1 MFSPGTPVLY
11 KRQAALITGTDGD
24 KYVVEF
30 QTAPATAGGKAAQYA
45 EQKVREKDITVLY
58 SGTAPSLRALLDAHD
73 DGFLPRI
80 AEAHELLLSDADTAA
95 SPIAFTELAEL
106 CDSSFSA
113 EKSWLLFDALSKSI
127 FFTLDENAF
136 KNNSIAFIP
145 HSAEEAA
152 ELDRKRSEKEQFA
165 QLHEAFIARLKE
177 RKLDLPSDGKFMGEI
192 EALALGKTEKSKNM
206 TDAGIAPTPENAHRL
221 LLETGIWNIS
231 KNPYPARFGLS
242 MASAS
247 EGLGMPPHEERL
259 ELKEPAYAIDSPW
272 STDPDDA
279 IAWDG
284 RYLWVHIA
292 DPAAFVLPDS
302 PVDRMARGRGATL
315 YIPEGASR
323 MLSETAL
330 EDYALGLKAESIAL
344 SFRILLD
351 ENSSIAECA
360 VFKTKIR
367 VTRLTYEQADA
378 QKDSAALRPFF
389 EIARKNEARRKK
401 AGANTIDMP
410 EVHISID
417 EETGSVSVEPFIRF
431 ESDNMVREMMLLAGE
446 GAAHFAFKHGIP
458 FPYISQEAAEIP
470 AGISEGFA
478 GQFRMLKCAHRR
490 SVGITPAMHSGLGLA
505 LYTQVTSPLRRYGD
519 LIAHEQLRAFIDGRK
534 LISKD
539 DMLLRISEGNAGAE
553 AAKKASRHSDIHWKL
568 VYLLQNPEWRGT
580 GICIDRRNG
589 DSLILIPSLAMQTTL
604 KGETLDL
611 NAAVELKIGK
621 IELPTQTAVFA
632 KA

>member
-1 MFSPGTPVLY
+1 MFSQGTPVLY
-11 KRQAALITGTDGD
+11 KRQAALIKGTDGD

-30 QTAPATAGGKAAQYA
+30 QTAPATAGGKPAQYA
-45 EQKVREKDITVLY
+45 EQKVREKDIIVLY
-58 SGTAPSLRALLDAHD
+58 PGAVSSLRSLLDASD
-73 DGFLPRI
+73 DGLLQRI
-80 AEAHELLLSDADTAA
+80 AEAHELLLSDAESAA
-95 SPIAFTELAEL
+95 SPLAFTELAEL
-106 CDSSFSA
+106 CDPSFSA

-127 FFTLDENAF
+127 FFMPDENAF
-136 KNNSIAFIP
+136 KNNALAFIP
-145 HSAEEAA
+145 RSAEEAA
-152 ELDRKRSEKEQFA
+152 ELDRKRYEKEHFA
-165 QLHEAFIARLKE
+165 QLHGEFITRLKE

-206 TDAGIAPTPENAHRL
+206 ADAGIAQTMENAHRL
-221 LLETGIWNIS
+221 LLETGVWDIL

-242 MASAS
+242 MMSAS
-247 EGLGMPPHEERL
+247 EGLGIPPQEDRL
-259 ELKEPAYAIDSPW
+259 ELEQTAYAIDSPW

-279 IAWDG
+279 VAWDG

-292 DPAAFVLPDS
+292 DPAAFVLPNS

-323 MLSETAL
+323 MLSEAAL
-330 EDYALGLKAESIAL
+330 EDYALGLKAQSIAL

-351 ENSSIAECA
+351 ENSLIADCS
-360 VFKTKIR
+360 VFKTKINVKR
-367 VTRLTYEQADA
+367 ITYEEADA
-378 QKDSAALRPFF
+378 QKESAELRPLF

-410 EVHISID
+410 EVHISVD
-417 EETGSVSVEPFIRF
+417 EGRVRVEPFIRF

-446 GAAHFAFKHGIP
+446 GAAHFAFKRNIP
-458 FPYISQEAAEIP
+458 FPYISQEAADIP
-470 AGISEGFA
+470 AGISEGLA

-519 LIAHEQLRAFIDGRK
+519 LIAHQQLRAFIDGRQ
-534 LISKD
+534 LIGKD
-539 DMLLRISEGNAGAE
+539 DMLMRISEGNAGAE
-553 AAKKASRHSDIHWKL
+553 AAKKASRHSDMHWKL
-568 VYLLQNPEWRGT
+568 VYLLQNPDWSGS
-580 GICIDRRNG
+580 GVCIDRRNG
-589 DSLILIPSLAMQTTL
+589 DSLILIPSLVMQTTL

-611 NAAVELKIGK
+611 NAAVELKVGK
-621 IELPTQTAVFA
+621 IEIPTQSAVFV